1 MSMVFFTQHAAVLRN
16 YLHTFFTE
24 TGVRFLPAGSWGTDV
39 SNRLGDYTSGGKL
52 IRGALVALGYR
63 IAGSGTAENGS
74 FPDKVLAV
82 GAAMELLQSA
92 FLVHDDIMDQ
102 DTLRRG
108 KPAIHWQY
116 CKHGEQLGVA
126 DPLHYGEAM
135 GICAGDVAFF
145 LAVELL
151 SRPGI
156 PQELMNYCAREVAA
170 VGLAQMQDV
179 TFGSTS
185 STPAE
190 DELIRLYTW
199 KTGRYS
205 FSMPLALGSLLAGA
219 NPALVSQLE
228 KIGQEMGIAFQMRDD
243 ELGIFGDEEELG
255 KPVGSDI
262 REGKKT
268 LLICLA
274 SERLEPQGRQRMH
287 AILGNSR
294 ATGEDI
300 AELRT
305 LIETCGARS
314 ELTQRMDDACSNASS
329 GIKGLDCTADCRSIL
344 SNLLDFVVSRR
355 K

>member
-1 MSMVFFTQHAAVLRN
+1 MSMDFFTQHAALLRS
-16 YLHTFFTE
+16 YLHAFFTE
-24 TGVRFLPAGSWGTDV
+24 TEEGFRSAGPWGTDV
-39 SNRLGDYTSGGKL
+39 ANRLGDYTSAGKL

-63 IAGSGTAENGS
+63 IAGAGTAGNGV
-74 FPDKVLAV
+74 FPDEVLAV

-145 LAVELL
+145 LAVGLL

-156 PQELMNYCAREVAA
+156 PQELMNYCSREVAA

-179 TFGSTS
+179 TFGSIS

-219 NPALVSQLE
+219 DSALISRLE

-255 KPVGSDI
+255 KPIGSDI

-268 LLICLA
+268 LLVCLA
-274 SERLEPQGRQRMH
+274 SERLDPRGRQRMH

-300 AELRT
+300 SELRT
-305 LIETCGARS
+305 IIDTCGARS
-314 ELTQRMDDACSNASS
+314 ELKKRMDDACSKAST
-329 GIKGLDCTADCRSIL
+329 GIKDLDCTADCRSIL
-344 SNLLDFVVSRR
+344 LNLLDFVVSRR